1 MITIWDGDKKKFR
14 GELAIRTEA
23 SATYAKWEGETYLVR
38 NDNEIWLTG
47 VPPNRPKGQRQRE
60 ELNST
65 PPSPAAPPI
74 LETSNPEAPPSGDF
88 FDGLSPIGGSDID
101 APAQVSGEKINWDPS
116 QEAVIQASKDAK
128 LLVSAG
134 PGTGKTAVACKR
146 VAHLIEKHGCNPNR
160 IWLIS
165 FTRTAVAEIRARIA
179 SHLTNKY
186 DAYSVRIATLDSFAW
201 KINSGFDEEAS
212 LDGSFENNIDAT
224 IDLVRRDE
232 DVFYHLS
239 QADHLIVDEAQDFIG
254 NRATLV
260 LEIINKLQDDAGVT
274 VFADEAQA
282 IYGFSIGDSE
292 ADLPDANRT
301 LPQRI
306 RLQNRFEETELTT
319 IHRTSSIGLKS
330 IFQETRHEVLEES
343 IHTLSK
349 YHNICDQI
357 RNKADFMDDDEFDPL
372 RLPQEDSCFA
382 LFRSKKEV
390 LKASST
396 MEASPHRIRMGNM
409 SAGIVPWIGALLG
422 GINQTHLKSSD
433 FKTLWVERE
442 IKKIAQ
448 GTDPD
453 SAWDSLK
460 KLGGGIK
467 KPKVDLV
474 KLRKNLANQNTPP
487 ELVLP
492 DLGMSGPILGT
503 IHAAKG
509 REAEHVYLCLP
520 PNVGGRQA
528 DYDEETRVMFVGATR
543 AKSCLHVYKGF
554 KPSFGNRAGEER
566 VWEKAWGQG
575 QGPVARVQIGCPTD
589 IDFNCLAGQDLYGSE
604 EDVETAQ
611 DVLRA
616 VAARVAET
624 GPIDLIASKNNKGNY
639 ELLSDDG
646 RVISIL
652 SKRVTDSLFAIGRR
666 LNNDSPGLHP
676 PRKIKGIK
684 LMDFCTMVVG
694 EDASICKMLHS
705 PWDDQGIILA
715 PRIIGYPWVNF
726 N

>member
-1 MITIWDGDKKKFR
+1 MKITVWDGDKKKFKGKLR
-14 GELAIRTEA
+14 TRTEA
-23 SATYAKWEGETYLVR
+23 SATYAKWEGESYLVR
-38 NDNEIWLTG
+38 NNNEIWLTG
-47 VPPNRPKGQRQRE
+47 SPPNSPNEQSQ
-60 ELNST
+60 NNNPDDT
-65 PPSPAAPPI
+65 PPSSSAQPAPEYSPPT
-74 LETSNPEAPPSGDF
+74 EPPADDF
-88 FDGLSPIGGSDID
+88 FAGLSPTDGTDVD
-101 APAQVSGEKINWDPS
+101 TPAPLPSEGINWDPS
-116 QEAVIQASKDAK
+116 QEAVIQASQDAK

-179 SHLTNKY
+179 SHLTSKY

-201 KINSGFDEEAS
+201 KINSGFDEEAC

-239 QADHLIVDEAQDFIG
+239 KADHLIVDEAQDFIG

-260 LEIINKLQDDAGVT
+260 LEIINKLQENAGVT

-292 ADLPDANRT
+292 ADSPDASRT

-306 RLQNRFEETELTT
+306 RVQNRFEETELTT
-319 IHRTSSIGLKS
+319 IHRTSSLGLKS
-330 IFQETRHEVLEES
+330 IFQGTRHEVLEES
-343 IHTLSK
+343 SHTLSK

-396 MEASPHRIRMGNM
+396 MKASPHRIRMGNI
-409 SAGIVPWIGALLG
+409 SAGIVPWIGALLS
-422 GINQTHLKSSD
+422 GIDQSHLKSRD

-442 IKKIAQ
+442 IEPIAQ
-448 GTDPD
+448 GADPD
-453 SAWDSLK
+453 SAWKSLK

-467 KPKVDLV
+467 KPKVDLA
-474 KLRKNLANQNTPP
+474 KLRKNLANQNLPP

-492 DLGMSGPILGT
+492 ELGMNGPILGT

-554 KPSFGNRAGEER
+554 KTSFGNRAGEER

-575 QGPVARVQIGCPTD
+575 QGPVARVQIGCPSD
-589 IDFNCLAGQDLYGSE
+589 I
-604 EDVETAQ
+604 ETSAH
-611 DVLRA
+611 
-616 VAARVAET
+616 
-624 GPIDLIASKNNKGNY
+624 P
-639 ELLSDDG
+639 
-646 RVISIL
+646 
-652 SKRVTDSLFAIGRR
+652 LFA
-666 LNNDSPGLHP
+666 SVPCAPHP
-676 PRKIKGIK
+676 I
-684 LMDFCTMVVG
+684 
-694 EDASICKMLHS
+694 
-705 PWDDQGIILA
+705 
-715 PRIIGYPWVNF
+715 
-726 N
+726 